1 MSGYV
6 NYIEYQYA
14 SNKGATRIGDKI
26 SSPFGFGDVDT
37 DFTANRVVETVA
49 FDGTN
54 TAFFMWQPVLAR
66 EVEGKHPDIRVTDA
80 AGNVLTEGVNY
91 QIVIED
97 ALNNVRVGIK
107 NAEGVAYTYKV
118 GYIYDNVIIP
128 QHDLPMVRAEM
139 KSIALV
145 AKARRIS
152 IYYSQIAAFQAKT
165 DYGVD
170 LGDQLAEKA
179 VGELSYEIDTE
190 ICNLLAETAK
200 DDAELVWSKTLPVGV
215 S

>member
-6 NYIEYQYA
+6 NYIEYQYS

-26 SSPFGFGDVDT
+26 SSPFGFGDVDA
-37 DFTANRVVETVA
+37 DFSANRVVETVEVKA
-49 FDGTN
+49 AEEGKAN
-54 TAFFMWQPVLAR
+54 TVFFMWQPVLAR
-66 EVEGKHPDIRVTDA
+66 EVDGKHPDIRVTDA
-80 AGNVLTEGVNY
+80 AGNVLEEGVNY
-91 QIVIED
+91 QIVIEN

-145 AKARRIS
+145 ARARRIA
-152 IYYSQIAAFQAKT
+152 IYYSQIAA
-165 DYGVD
+165 
-170 LGDQLAEKA
+170 
-179 VGELSYEIDTE
+179 
-190 ICNLLAETAK
+190 
-200 DDAELVWSKTLPVGV
+200 
-215 S
+215 